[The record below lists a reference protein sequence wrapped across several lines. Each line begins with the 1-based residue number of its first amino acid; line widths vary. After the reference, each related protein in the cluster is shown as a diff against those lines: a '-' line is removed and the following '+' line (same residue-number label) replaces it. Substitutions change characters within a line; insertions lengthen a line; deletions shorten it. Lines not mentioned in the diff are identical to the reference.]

1 MCAKDR
7 GFTLIEI
14 LIALTIVSI
23 ALAAIVRASSLT
35 IGNLGLLERQSL
47 AMLSAGNV
55 LAELQLGG
63 SPAAPGVSRS
73 DCPQGGIRFVC
84 WLEVGAVVD
93 GLRPVRVE
101 VHAAD
106 DGDRL
111 LATLHTRSASP

>member
-63 SPAAPGVSRS
+63 APAAPGVSRS
-73 DCPQGGIRFVC
+73 DCPQGGVRFVC
-84 WLEVGAVVD
+84 RLEVGAVVD

-101 VHAAD
+101 VYAAD
-106 DGDRL
+106 NGDRL
-111 LATLHTRSASP
+111 LATLHTRNAPP

>member
-1 MCAKDR
+1 MCAKNR

-47 AMLSAGNV
+47 AMLSAGNQ

-63 SPAAPGVSRS
+63 APSTPGVSRS
-73 DCPQGGIRFVC
+73 ECPQGGIRFVC
-84 WLEVGAVVD
+84 RLEIGTVVD
-93 GLRPVRVE
+93 GLRPVRVQ
-101 VHAAD
+101 VYAAD
-106 DGDRL
+106 DEDRL
-111 LATLHTRSASP
+111 LATLHTRSAPP